1 MSKIYL
7 LITNLIIIIMATA
20 CAPVTDSPSRSV
32 IQINTPSLPRTIL
45 GVITEINDRILV
57 EQQPGAT
64 IGDKVYFGL
73 SHDLQV
79 YQRIN
84 GDLHATL
91 SKNLEVGQRVEVW
104 ALGGVMESFPGQ
116 ATANFIIIVGS
127 DEESTEV
134 PLRLPDR
141 EPDVSGT
148 ITQAINTVWI
158 DQKYVVFI
166 TPTTQFLHPSGDT
179 VEAFDARDIKE
190 GQLVDIWA
198 DRVQGKQVIA
208 QVIVVVDE

>member
-7 LITNLIIIIMATA
+7 LITNLTFIMVTA
-20 CAPVTDSPSRSV
+20 CAPVAGAPSRSV

-57 EQQPGAT
+57 EQQPGAA

-84 GDLHATL
+84 GDLHATP

-104 ALGGVMESFPGQ
+104 AVGGVMESFPGQ
-116 ATANFIIIVGS
+116 ATADFIIIVGS
-127 DEESTEV
+127 DEESTDNAFIQ
-134 PLRLPDR
+134 PDR

-148 ITQAINTVWI
+148 ITQAINTVLI

-166 TPTTQFLHPSGDT
+166 TPTTQFLRRSGDT
-179 VEAFDARDIKE
+179 VEVFDARNIKE